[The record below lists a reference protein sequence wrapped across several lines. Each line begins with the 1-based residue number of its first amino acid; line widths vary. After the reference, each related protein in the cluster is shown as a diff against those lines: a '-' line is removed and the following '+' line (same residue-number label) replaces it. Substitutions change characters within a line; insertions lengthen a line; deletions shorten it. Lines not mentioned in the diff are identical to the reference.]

1 MNLDDTVMVG
11 GMGIAM
17 GLFLLS
23 GLSAHSRSRQLSRY
37 IDTQDQ
43 LADLQRLMWD
53 YYDFKVLQIWQLWDP
68 LVLQATKSDPK
79 LKELRRRVIVSLLGP
94 PLAQMVALMI
104 FLDCGLLL
112 DLIK

>member
-1 MNLDDTVMVG
+1 MNLDDTVMVS
-11 GMGIAM
+11 GMGIGM

-37 IDTQDQ
+37 IDTQKE

-68 LVLQATKSDPK
+68 LVLQATKSNPK
-79 LKELRRRVIVSLLGP
+79 LKELKRRVIVTLWGP
-94 PLAQMVALMI
+94 PLAQMVALII
-104 FLDCGLLL
+104 FLDCGLFL